1 MADKVLRL
9 RIQQKYDTVAN
20 WRNSQ
25 LILLLG
31 EIALDE
37 TNGVKIGDGVKTWN
51 NLPYVTDEL
60 ASQLSSAIVTLNNK
74 IDTVD
79 ENMQSAVVALSNR
92 IDTIVNNVEQINT
105 DIEIIENNE
114 IPTSKLVNPTDD
126 TAVLINCG
134 SSIIE

>member
-1 MADKVLRL
+1 M
-9 RIQQKYDTVAN
+9 
-20 WRNSQ
+20 
-25 LILLLG
+25 LLG

-126 TAVLINCG
+126 TTVLINCG
-134 SSIIE
+134 SSVIE